1 MKSRYVSLFAA
12 LVMCVLSSSPSAQV
26 AVTDPATT
34 LQNTVTATIKSR
46 IVDTLTEQYSR
57 LRRMAQRLSM
67 FTDLRKFVISDPA
80 PWRVHDLEGFLFID
94 SLNGALSFGDA
105 QGASYL
111 ALGRTTGPRIAL
123 PPTLPSA
130 ARQLIA
136 SQFATIELSDAVATA
151 AIHQTGQLRLTGRR
165 QEQPA
170 IAALERHVT
179 DGSLEQSATA
189 VLDKLAGAVLIGAR
203 QRQARTHL
211 LSATV
216 EQLLIENKRARDSE
230 AAALAMQ
237 LASLGASTQT
247 RDTRLL
253 FGAAEQLRS
262 WRQP

>member
-1 MKSRYVSLFAA
+1 MNSRHLYLSAA
-12 LVMCVLSSSPSAQV
+12 LMACLVTSPTSAQV

-34 LQNTVTATIKSR
+34 LQNTVTAAIKSR
-46 IVDTLTEQYSR
+46 IVDTMTDQHSR

-67 FTDLRKFVISDPA
+67 FTDLHKYAISDPA

-94 SLNGALSFGDA
+94 GLNGALSFGDA
-105 QGASYL
+105 QGSSYL

-123 PPTLPSA
+123 PATLPIA
-130 ARQLIA
+130 ARRLLA

-170 IAALERHVT
+170 IAALERHVI

-189 VLDKLAGAVLIGAR
+189 VLDKIAGATLIGAR
-203 QRQARTHL
+203 QRQARTQL
-211 LSATV
+211 LSATL
-216 EQLLIENKRARDSE
+216 EQLLVENKRTRDAE
-230 AAALAMQ
+230 AATLAMQ
-237 LASLGASTQT
+237 LARLDASTWA
-247 RDTRLL
+247 DETRLL
-253 FGAAEQLRS
+253 SGAAEPLRS